1 MIRAIGR
8 EYINLG
14 QCSSQLFLVFKPT
27 DVAIGYE
34 TKWKDLDDDRELDP
48 DERVVAR
55 RT

>member
-8 EYINLG
+8 EYLNLG
-14 QCSSQLFLVFKPT
+14 QCYSQLFLVFKPT

-34 TKWKDLDDDRELDP
+34 TSWKDLDGDSKLDQ
-48 DERVVAR
+48 DERVVAK